1 MSGTRNS
8 RRQHAPSVGT
18 PPGRRAALIGM
29 VAALATVMALAVTP
43 DIVSAQESGGVPQE
57 RLAIEPL
64 AIRTKGG
71 TVHFLVEMA
80 RTSAEQSKGL
90 MFRTEVP
97 DGTGMLFLHEP
108 PRPVAMWMKNTP
120 TSLDMLFIDAAG
132 LVRKI
137 AERTTPYSEA
147 VLASGGP
154 VAGVLEI
161 RGGEAE
167 RLGIAVGD
175 AVHHPLFD
183 Q

>member
-1 MSGTRNS
+1 MSGMWNA
-8 RRQHAPSVGT
+8 RRRRAPRPWSAH
-18 PPGRRAALIGM
+18 GRRGTLAGM
-29 VAALATVMALAVTP
+29 AALAIAALMPVAPNVALAQQP
-43 DIVSAQESGGVPQE
+43 AGVPQE
-57 RLAIEPL
+57 RLAVEPL

-80 RTSAEQSKGL
+80 RSPAEQSKGL
-90 MFRTEVP
+90 MFRVEVP
-97 DGTGMLFLHEP
+97 DGTGMLFLHER

-120 TSLDMLFIDAAG
+120 TSLDMLFIDQAGVVQKVAA
-132 LVRKI
+132 
-137 AERTTPYSEA
+137 RTTPYSET
-147 VLASGGP
+147 VLASNGP

-175 AVHHPLFD
+175 TVHHPHFE